1 MADPIPVFDADLLAD
16 ALSEL
21 GRLAHQAGRVLDI
34 ALYGGSRL
42 MRVSNFRLATGD
54 VDAVAVDDRSFL
66 DEAVRVV
73 AARRGWP
80 ADWLVRAYLSP
91 KVDGLDQHSLF
102 ATYPAEETPGLPVF
116 VPSPEYMLA
125 MKLMA
130 LRIDP
135 AGDRSKI

>member
-1 MADPIPVFDADLLAD
+1 M
-16 ALSEL
+16 
-21 GRLAHQAGRVLDI
+21 
-34 ALYGGSRL
+34 
-42 MRVSNFRLATGD
+42 
-54 VDAVAVDDRSFL
+54 DAVAVDDRSFL

-80 ADWLVRAYLSP
+80 ADWLNDGVRVYLSP
-91 KVDGLDQHSLF
+91 KVDGLGQHSLF